1 MARTPE
7 APSALQAGI
16 NIAAQAIEASR
27 GKDISKTLQEINK
40 TAQEAQNQENKK

>member
-16 NIAAQAIEASR
+16 NISAKAIEASGGR
-27 GKDISKTLQEINK
+27 DISKTFK
-40 TAQEAQNQENKK
+40 RD